1 MFLLAYGTAASS
13 NEVTPNIGKSARGS
27 KAVIATG
34 TVSVAHQI
42 AIRTA
47 TAATSHPTSLRPD
60 GAGENIIIRN
70 IPIPML
76 NPFFLYA
83 DIKLL

>member
-1 MFLLAYGTAASS
+1 
-13 NEVTPNIGKSARGS
+13 VTPRRGNSASGKS
-27 KAVIATG
+27 AVIATG

-47 TAATSHPTSLRPD
+47 TAATSQPTSLSPD
-60 GAGENIIIRN
+60 GAGENIINKKIN
-70 IPIPML
+70 IPIE

-83 DIKLL
+83 AII

>member
-1 MFLLAYGTAASS
+1 
-13 NEVTPNIGKSARGS
+13 VTPNKGKSAKGN

-47 TAATSHPTSLRPD
+47 TAATSQPTSLSPE
-60 GAGENIIIRN
+60 GAGENIMIRKIA
-70 IPIPML
+70 IPKL
-76 NPFFLYA
+76 KPFFLYA
-83 DIKLL
+83 DIN